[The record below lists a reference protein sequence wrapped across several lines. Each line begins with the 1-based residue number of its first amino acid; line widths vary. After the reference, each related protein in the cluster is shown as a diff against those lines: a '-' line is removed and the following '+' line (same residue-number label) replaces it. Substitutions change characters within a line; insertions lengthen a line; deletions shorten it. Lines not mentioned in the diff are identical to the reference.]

1 MLIRAYVYIRLGVGE
16 LGLDLVP
23 PWLEERI
30 LTVRDEDETDPRFG
44 CNPWNRPLRDHIR
57 FGLINLDKPPG
68 PSSHEVVAWVK
79 RILKVDRVG
88 HGGTLD
94 PKVTGVLPVALED
107 ATKAVRAFLLSGKE
121 YVCLMQ
127 LHSEAP
133 AEALENV
140 MREFT
145 GEIYQMPPVR
155 SSVKRA
161 LRRRIIYYIRLLEVE
176 DRLVLFRVACQ
187 AGTYI
192 RKLCYDIGEA
202 LGVGAHMREL
212 RRIRSGPFHVDD
224 GMRAME
230 DLVNAQHEYEEY
242 GDEEALRSVVKPVEE
257 AFKHIPK
264 IYVRDTAVDA
274 LCHGAL
280 LAVPGIVKFD
290 SKIRKNSEIA
300 VFTLKG
306 EVIGMGK
313 ALMSAREMLEASKG
327 VAAEIHRV
335 IMPPNTYPRSWRG
348 KTRRSDK

>member
-1 MLIRAYVYIRLGVGE
+1 MDLELI
-16 LGLDLVP
+16 P
-23 PWLEERI
+23 PWLEERT
-30 LTVRDEDETDPRFG
+30 LTVREEDETDPRFG
-44 CNPWNRPLRDHIR
+44 CDPWNRPLRDHIR

-79 RILKVDRVG
+79 RILKVGKAG

-107 ATKAVRAFLLSGKE
+107 ATKAVKAFLLSGKE

-127 LHSEAP
+127 LHSEASM
-133 AEALENV
+133 EALAKI
-140 MREFT
+140 MGEFT
-145 GEIYQMPPVR
+145 GEIYQLPPVK

-161 LRRRIIYYIRLLEVE
+161 LRRRAIYYIRLLDVE

-192 RKLCYDIGEA
+192 RKLCYDMGEA

-224 GMRAME
+224 GLSLME
-230 DLVNAQHEYEEY
+230 DVANAQHEYEEY
-242 GDEEALRSVVKPVEE
+242 GDEEALRRIIRPVEE

-280 LAVPGIVKFD
+280 LAVPGVVKFD
-290 SKIRKNSEIA
+290 SKIRRSSDVAI
-300 VFTLKG
+300 FTLKG
-306 EVIGMGK
+306 EVVGMGR
-313 ALMSAREMLEASKG
+313 ALMSAKEMLEARRG

-348 KTRRSDK
+348 KAG